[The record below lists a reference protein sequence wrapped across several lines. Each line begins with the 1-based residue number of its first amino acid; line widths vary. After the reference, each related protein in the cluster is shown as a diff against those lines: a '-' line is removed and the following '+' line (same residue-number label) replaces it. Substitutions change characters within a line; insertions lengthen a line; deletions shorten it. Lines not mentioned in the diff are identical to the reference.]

1 MRAVGVV
8 LLAAL
13 LAGCTTTLTGRA
25 VVGPVSVDD
34 RTLIRQFV
42 ARYNATGEE
51 GPGPQLAFLR
61 ETQDPSAP
69 MPPPRCY
76 GAVTL
81 ETRMVERTLRPIP
94 GAPPPGDRPGAR
106 MPDGARYAAAV
117 AVTAS
122 RDGLPVREDVGTKQ
136 FVVRDGRVFS
146 YAPCPD

>member
-1 MRAVGVV
+1 MRAVWLV

-13 LAGCTTTLTGRA
+13 LAGCTTTVPGRA
-25 VVGPVSVDD
+25 VLAPVPAEDLA
-34 RTLIRQFV
+34 LIRLFV
-42 ARYNATGEE
+42 ARYNATGEQ
-51 GPGPQLAFLR
+51 GPGRQLEFLR

-81 ETRMVERTLRPIP
+81 ETRVVERTLRPIP

-106 MPDGARYAAAV
+106 MPEGARYAAAV

-122 RDGLPVREDVGTKQ
+122 RAGLPVREDVGTKQ